1 MIKFKFWFSKNYW
14 WLFIGLVFTLIIF
27 ASFYE
32 PFRRINAIVAVLTIL
47 VSTLFFIQK
56 QKLEEL
62 KIFIKLFKA
71 FNNRYDKLNDDLN
84 IITDKT
90 EPLNDKEKQKL
101 YDYFNLCGEEY
112 FYYKQGYIPPEVWE
126 SWLNGMKFFYK
137 NSKIQKL
144 WDEELGLNSYYKFKK
159 SLLEN

>member
-14 WLFIGLVFTLIIF
+14 WLFIGLVFILIIF

-32 PFRRINAIVAVLTIL
+32 PLRRINAIVAVLTIL
-47 VSTLFFIQK
+47 ISSLFFIQK

-62 KIFIKLFKA
+62 KIFIQLFKA
-71 FNNRYDKLNDDLN
+71 FNKRYDKLNDHLN
-84 IITDKT
+84 VIMGKT
-90 EPLNDKEKQKL
+90 EPLEDEEKQKL

-112 FYYKQGYIPPEVWE
+112 FYYKQGYISPEVWE
-126 SWLNGMKFFYK
+126 SWLNGMKYFYK
-137 NSKIQKL
+137 DSNIKRI
-144 WDEELGLNSYYKFKK
+144 WNEELELNSYYKFKK